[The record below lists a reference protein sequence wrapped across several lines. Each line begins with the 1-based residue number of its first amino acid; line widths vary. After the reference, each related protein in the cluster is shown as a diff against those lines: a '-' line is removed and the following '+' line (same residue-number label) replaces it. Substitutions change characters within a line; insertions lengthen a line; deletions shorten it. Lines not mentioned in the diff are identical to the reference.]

1 MKKSVLY
8 FVIAICCFVVTS
20 CGSANISDQKDG
32 LSYETAVKAKS
43 VKDEYLFIGQ
53 NCNDCKVKSQ
63 SLTEHNG
70 KPFDVITV
78 EKTDGTTLKYY
89 FDIKSFYG
97 KFY

>member
-8 FVIAICCFVVTS
+8 FVIAICSFVITS

-32 LSYETAVKAKS
+32 LSYETAIKAKS
-43 VKDEYLFIGQ
+43 VENEYSFIRQ

-63 SLTEHNG
+63 SLSENNG